1 MRFIIF
7 NGTLKPDAESNTS
20 KVVQMLKLA
29 FEKLGQECKV
39 VTLRDLDYERATKD
53 VKDELAPHII
63 DIFNCDGVIFATPIW
78 WGGHGSALAVREAF
92 SEVGLI
98 VSGSTRWI
106 AKGILK
112 GCNAWKG
119 S

>member
-53 VKDELAPHII
+53 VKDELPSAVDDAADVMSKYKKAVSEHE
-63 DIFNCDGVIFATPIW
+63 TRMKKYRKIW
-78 WGGHGSALAVREAF
+78 
-92 SEVGLI
+92 
-98 VSGSTRWI
+98 
-106 AKGILK
+106 KK
-112 GCNAWKG
+112 QGCLHWRKNEDK
-119 S
+119 

>member
-63 DIFNCDGVIFATPIW
+63 DIFNCDGVVFATPIW
-78 WGGHGSALAVREAF
+78 WGGH
-92 SEVGLI
+92 
-98 VSGSTRWI
+98 VS
-106 AKGILK
+106 
-112 GCNAWKG
+112 
-119 S
+119 

>member
-1 MRFIIF
+1 MILDLVTLLPTRVQHLIAMMLMCEPSYSSTCNNTELIAMNLIIF
-7 NGTLKPDAESNTS
+7 FSTPPLHHSQLWSLWRGGRSNGN
-20 KVVQMLKLA
+20 
-29 FEKLGQECKV
+29 
-39 VTLRDLDYERATKD
+39 
-53 VKDELAPHII
+53 
-63 DIFNCDGVIFATPIW
+63 W